1 MAPGDKQS
9 ELLILSGLSG
19 SGKTTAL
26 RALEDIGFLCV
37 DNLPVPLLET
47 FHRLTRDHGE
57 ISQVAIAMDIRESS
71 HNPKAARQL
80 EAIKASGLAMRILF
94 LNCTDERAI
103 TRFKETRRKHPLIAA
118 GEASTITEA
127 IANERAWLTPFR
139 HMATTVVD
147 TTDLNV
153 HELKKRIQSLYG
165 DVESRR
171 MQVHLMSFG
180 FRHGIPP
187 EADFVY
193 DVRYIPNPYFVEALR
208 PKSGLDPAV
217 SAYVLEQPAAQKV
230 LTHLEGFF
238 ADVLPLCEEEG
249 KAAVTIAV
257 GCTGGRHRSVALTEA
272 LYRHLTEAG
281 HIVDAG
287 HRDVLRAEM
296 KEKND

>member
-1 MAPGDKQS
+1 VAS
-9 ELLILSGLSG
+9 SENRTELLILSGLSG

-47 FHRLTRDHGE
+47 FHRLSRDHGE

-71 HNPKAARQL
+71 HNPEAARQL
-80 EAIKASGLAMRILF
+80 EEIKAAGLEMRILF

-118 GEASTITEA
+118 GQASTITEA
-127 IANERAWLTPFR
+127 IEKERAWLTPFR

-147 TTDLNV
+147 TTELNV
-153 HELKKRIQSLYG
+153 HELKKRIQGLYG
-165 DVESRR
+165 DAESRR
-171 MQVHLMSFG
+171 MKVHLMSFG

-187 EADFVY
+187 EADFVF
-193 DVRYIPNPYFVEALR
+193 DVRYLPNPYFVEALR

-217 SAYVLEQPAAQKV
+217 SAYVLKQPAAKMI
-230 LTHLEGFF
+230 LKHLQHFF
-238 ADVLPLCEEEG
+238 GDVLPLCEEEG
-249 KAAVTIAV
+249 KASVTIAI

-272 LYRHLTEAG
+272 LRSHLIETTHMVE
-281 HIVDAG
+281 AG
-287 HRDVLRAEM
+287 HRDVSRAEA
-296 KEKND
+296 KEKSD